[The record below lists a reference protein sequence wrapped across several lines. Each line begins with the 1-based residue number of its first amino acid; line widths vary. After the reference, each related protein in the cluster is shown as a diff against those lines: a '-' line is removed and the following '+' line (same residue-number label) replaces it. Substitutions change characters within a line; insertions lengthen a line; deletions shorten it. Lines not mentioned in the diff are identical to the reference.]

1 MVPVLPCG
9 SHSALPQVFLSR
21 SFCLTSRMVR
31 RQSSI
36 PRRLCQ
42 DFNCRS
48 RCDSLPILGKQP
60 ITQRSGGALQNGTY
74 LVLSLVNCREPSEWC
89 PDRKRSLPTCRRSLA
104 GCAAQI
110 LLASVPR
117 SSAYSEGSLADGSA
131 HLPCAKDPVCASR
144 APVELV
150 EKRRPGVLPH
160 TDRIPNLPTLHRWLA
175 AHHLA
180 SSGPNREDA
189 SRGTVELQLYD
200 RVHCV
205 ALGRRHPHPMPVSD
219 CLTAALPPVST
230 LWRTMRRGIA
240 GRATVSAGQRRMC
253 R

>member
-48 RCDSLPILGKQP
+48 RCDSTGDMGKQP

-89 PDRKRSLPTCRRSLA
+89 PDRKRSLPTCCRSLA

-117 SSAYSEGSLADGSA
+117 SSAYSEVKDHGPMAPAISPAPKTLFAPAERPLSLSKSA
-131 HLPCAKDPVCASR
+131 VLVCF
-144 APVELV
+144 
-150 EKRRPGVLPH
+150 H
-160 TDRIPNLPTLHRWLA
+160 TQI
-175 AHHLA
+175 
-180 SSGPNREDA
+180 G
-189 SRGTVELQLYD
+189 
-200 RVHCV
+200 
-205 ALGRRHPHPMPVSD
+205 
-219 CLTAALPPVST
+219 
-230 LWRTMRRGIA
+230 
-240 GRATVSAGQRRMC
+240 
-253 R
+253 